1 MTVFATLK
9 ATNMKYLV
17 SMDSVGFNHSWVI
30 AEYEPG
36 KRVTRDMISFD
47 TNREDVAVNKHGVVL
62 FYDTTTAKCL
72 LSIDFP
78 EVQHPFKELT

>member
-1 MTVFATLK
+1 
-9 ATNMKYLV
+9 MKYLV
-17 SMDSVGFNHSWVI
+17 SMESAGINHVWVI

-36 KRVTRDMISFD
+36 KRVTRDMITFD
-47 TNREDVAVNKHGVVL
+47 TNREDVAVNKYGVVL

-78 EVQHPFKELT
+78 EVLHPFKESA